1 MNPGARP
8 QGTQPE
14 ITEPRSDWLAA
25 FRRYLAAA
33 AVGHIVW
40 ESAQLPL
47 YTLWATASP
56 GEMAWAVVHCT
67 AGDVGIAAAAL
78 VVALIALGRSRWP
91 AERFGAIA
99 AVTIA
104 GGIAYTIYSEWLN
117 TVVRQ
122 SWAYAEAMPVVPP
135 FGTGLAPLL
144 QWVAIPALSL
154 WAVRRSPSVT

>member
-1 MNPGARP
+1 VS
-8 QGTQPE
+8 E
-14 ITEPRSDWLAA
+14 SRSDWLTA

-33 AVGHIVW
+33 AVGHLVW

-67 AGDVGIAAAAL
+67 AGDIGIAAAAL
-78 VVALIALGRSRWP
+78 AVALIVFGRSGWP
-91 AERFGAIA
+91 AERFGAA
-99 AVTIA
+99 AAATITA
-104 GGIAYTIYSEWLN
+104 GIAYTVYSEWLN

-122 SWAYAEAMPVVPP
+122 SWTYAEAMPVVPP
-135 FGTGLAPLL
+135 LGTGLAPLL

-154 WAVRRSPSVT
+154 WAARRSSSAA